1 VRAAPDSLDTMIKP
15 IATTTALMLLAACG
29 GEPAKSN
36 APESHGAAER
46 QLTLTYFNMTG

>member
-1 VRAAPDSLDTMIKP
+1 MSKFLMTA
-15 IATTTALMLLAACG
+15 TTALVLLAACG

-36 APESHGAAER
+36 APEPAGGAQR